1 MGNRMIGI
9 YSNQKLFSFREKN
22 NIQNEPYNKKFFTA
36 ASVEEDQNQTS
47 LVEINDKN
55 DISPADFVASL
66 ATDEEV
72 VAYYNAGIKKKENK
86 LQENV
91 VQIRRVTK
99 VVKGGKQLSFRAVVV
114 IGDKRGQVSVGNASA
129 KEVIGAVAK
138 AVAQAKRNLLTV
150 PVTKTHSIP
159 HYVEG
164 RYGASHVV
172 LRPARE
178 GTGVV
183 SGGASR
189 VVLELAGIR
198 NIYGKQLGAKSPLN
212 NAWATFEG
220 LKALRT
226 LKYVA
231 EQRSVRFEQ
240 LIGKREQ

>member
-1 MGNRMIGI
+1 MG
-9 YSNQKLFSFREKN
+9 
-22 NIQNEPYNKKFFTA
+22 
-36 ASVEEDQNQTS
+36 
-47 LVEINDKN
+47 
-55 DISPADFVASL
+55 
-66 ATDEEV
+66 
-72 VAYYNAGIKKKENK
+72 KKKENK

-183 SGGASR
+183 SGGAAR

-198 NIYGKQLGAKSPLN
+198 NIFGKQLGAKSPLN
-212 NAWATFEG
+212 NARATYEG
-220 LKALRT
+220 LKAIRT
-226 LKYVA
+226 SAYVA
-231 EQRSVRFEQ
+231 EQRNVTFEK
-240 LIGKREQ
+240 LFYYDDK

>member
-1 MGNRMIGI
+1 MGGMISI
-9 YSNQKLFSFREKN
+9 NSNQIFSPPRN
-22 NIQNEPYNKKFFTA
+22 NIISSKREALKFSTMKATPFQG
-36 ASVEEDQNQTS
+36 DQKEALSPERDYVTH
-47 LVEINDKN
+47 DR
-55 DISPADFVASL
+55 SPADIVASL
-66 ATDEEV
+66 ASDEEV
-72 VAYYNAGIKKKENK
+72 AAYYNAEVKKKEDR
-86 LQENV
+86 LQEHV

-138 AVAQAKRNLLTV
+138 AVSQARRNLLTV
-150 PVTKTHSIP
+150 PITRNHSIP

-164 RYGASHVV
+164 RYGASQVV

-198 NIYGKQLGAKSPLN
+198 NIFGKRLGAK
-212 NAWATFEG
+212 
-220 LKALRT
+220 
-226 LKYVA
+226 
-231 EQRSVRFEQ
+231 
-240 LIGKREQ
+240 

>member
-1 MGNRMIGI
+1 M
-9 YSNQKLFSFREKN
+9 
-22 NIQNEPYNKKFFTA
+22 
-36 ASVEEDQNQTS
+36 
-47 LVEINDKN
+47 
-55 DISPADFVASL
+55 
-66 ATDEEV
+66 
-72 VAYYNAGIKKKENK
+72 GIKKKENK

-138 AVAQAKRNLLTV
+138 ARRNLLTV
-150 PVTKTHSIP
+150 PITQNHSIP
-159 HYVEG
+159 HYVAG
-164 RYGASHVV
+164 KYGASHVV

-198 NIYGKQLGAKSPLN
+198 NIFGKRLGAKSPLN
-212 NAWATFEG
+212 NARATFEG

-226 LKYVA
+226 LTHVA
-231 EQRSVRFEQ
+231 EERSVTLDR
-240 LIGKREQ
+240 LIGKT